1 MSSGFIKNLQSTEY
15 QTGRQNGDI
24 HGASI
29 VSTQKITEGKYEAEN
44 QITLLL
50 GFEATAHDAFSA
62 EIKPQSLQYQWQYAL
77 TDHMGNLRVLF
88 ADKNGDGLIRQ
99 DTNSVLNEVLSI
111 RNYSP
116 FGLELG
122 GSHKNRDLQNP
133 YRFGGKEHSNFTG
146 YSDFGGRW
154 YDSNRSGWNQVDP
167 LAEHPNQVSRSTY
180 SAFWSNPITYNDP
193 DGRCP
198 SCPQGE
204 QASQFYAKGA
214 NVTNQYGSWNWTGNA
229 WQEAPRIGEY
239 KPDMADRWREG
250 NLLQQ
255 SAYSLVDGIYSIF
268 ANTHLGG
275 KAFESYEDKI
285 KTRLGG
291 LLTLGSPI
299 LSGGGSAAS
308 LADEAAKG
316 ASLGAGR
323 TSVKQWLQKAG
334 NLERE
339 QLIKDIEGVGFKKVF
354 DGKGMMHFE
363 RGGMKIRLDPP
374 QKNTHFNHMHLELG
388 KKQFQS
394 SYDIFLNRVPYDSPG
409 AHIQIK

>member
-1 MSSGFIKNLQSTEY
+1 VT
-15 QTGRQNGDI
+15 
-24 HGASI
+24 
-29 VSTQKITEGKYEAEN
+29 VSNNRFERYHSKSHKLAEN
-44 QITLLL
+44 QITLLP
-50 GFEATAHDAFSA
+50 GFEATSHDAFSA
-62 EIKPQSLQYQWQYAL
+62 EIKPQSSQYQWQYAL
-77 TDHMGNLRVLF
+77 ADHLGNVRVIF
-88 ADKNGDGLIRQ
+88 TDKNGDGLIAQ
-99 DTNSVLNEVLSI
+99 SVNDTINEVLSI

-122 GSHKNRDLQNP
+122 GSHKNLDYQNP

-154 YDSNRSGWNQVDP
+154 LDKGLGRWNSVDP
-167 LAEHPNQVSRSTY
+167 LGEHPNQVSRSTY

-239 KPDMADRWREG
+239 KPDMSDRWREG

-275 KAFESYEDKI
+275 KAFESYDDKI

-291 LLTLGSPI
+291 LLTLGSSI
-299 LSGGGSAAS
+299 LSEANAGANVIKATSADGFLGGGITIKTPIDIPVQRFGNMNLSRPDFWGLKIGTSSFVNRTFAS
-308 LADEAAKG
+308 IKPEWNALTQYTSGVIPKG
-316 ASLGAGR
+316 TPINFGIIGPQGWKYPGGSIQFILPSK
-323 TSVKQWLQKAG
+323 SVV
-334 NLERE
+334 N
-339 QLIKDIEGVGFKKVF
+339 
-354 DGKGMMHFE
+354 
-363 RGGMKIRLDPP
+363 
-374 QKNTHFNHMHLELG
+374 
-388 KKQFQS
+388 QS
-394 SYDIFLNRVPYDSPG
+394 SKIIPR
-409 AHIQIK
+409 

>member
-1 MSSGFIKNLQSTEY
+1 MT
-15 QTGRQNGDI
+15 
-24 HGASI
+24 
-29 VSTQKITEGKYEAEN
+29 VSNNRFERYHSKSHKLAEN
-44 QITLLL
+44 QITLLP
-50 GFEATAHDAFSA
+50 GFEATSHDAFSA
-62 EIKPQSLQYQWQYAL
+62 EIKPQSSQYQWQYAL
-77 TDHMGNLRVLF
+77 ADHLGNVRVIF
-88 ADKNGDGLIRQ
+88 TDKNGDGLIAQ
-99 DTNSVLNEVLSI
+99 SVNDTINEVLSI

-122 GSHKNRDLQNP
+122 GSHKNLDYQNP

-154 YDSNRSGWNQVDP
+154 LDKGLGRWNSVDP
-167 LAEHPNQVSRSTY
+167 LGEHPNQVSRSTY

-214 NVTNQYGSWNWTGNA
+214 NVTNQYGSWNWTGHA

-308 LADEAAKG
+308 LADEVAK
-316 ASLGAGR
+316 
-323 TSVKQWLQKAG
+323 TSTNAFKHSFKYADRVRMRAVQDPVSHNFPYSFDDAVLSTQPILKNNGYKIFQQSGTMNGKNGVFEIGLTKDG
-334 NLERE
+334 IIDHRFFRP
-339 QLIKDIEGVGFKKVF
+339 IK
-354 DGKGMMHFE
+354 
-363 RGGMKIRLDPP
+363 
-374 QKNTHFNHMHLELG
+374 
-388 KKQFQS
+388 
-394 SYDIFLNRVPYDSPG
+394 
-409 AHIQIK
+409 

>member
-44 QITLLL
+44 QITLLP

-62 EIKPQSLQYQWQYAL
+62 EIKPQSPQYQWQYAL
-77 TDHMGNLRVLF
+77 ADHLGNVRVIF
-88 ADKNGDGLIRQ
+88 TDKNNDGLIAQ
-99 DTNSVLNEVLSI
+99 SVNDTINEVLSI

-122 GSHKNRDLQNP
+122 GSQKNLDYQNP

-154 YDSNRSGWNQVDP
+154 LDKGLGRWNSVDP
-167 LAEHPNQVSRSTY
+167 LGEHPNQVSRSTY

-268 ANTHLGG
+268 AYTHLGG

-308 LADEAAKG
+308 LADEVAK
-316 ASLGAGR
+316 
-323 TSVKQWLQKAG
+323 TSTNAFKHSFKYADRVRMRAVQDPVSHNFPYSFDDAILSTNPILKNNGYKIFQQSGTMNGKNGVFEIGLTKDG
-334 NLERE
+334 IIDHRFFRP
-339 QLIKDIEGVGFKKVF
+339 IK
-354 DGKGMMHFE
+354 
-363 RGGMKIRLDPP
+363 
-374 QKNTHFNHMHLELG
+374 
-388 KKQFQS
+388 
-394 SYDIFLNRVPYDSPG
+394 
-409 AHIQIK
+409 